1 MDHEIEKLSAE
12 LRDAQRKIRIMY
24 EVSAVLNKLLSSHEK
39 LDAILTILDAQFGLK
54 HSMILLPDKKNSK
67 LVIFASHGYDESV
80 RGKEIPFGQGLIG
93 MAGLRKR
100 KINITGIKR
109 KQSYMEASAEEPV
122 SVLPALP
129 GLKTVESQVAIP
141 LLSNNELV
149 AVLMAESEN
158 FCVFSPEDET
168 FLDTLAQP
176 MAVSILNSMLYDS
189 MDEKIRD
196 RTSALQQVTA
206 TKEKF
211 FSIISHDL
219 RSPVTSFQGI
229 SKLFRYY
236 NQRGDTSK
244 IEALCSTV
252 DGATEKLNHLLDN
265 LLNWS
270 LQQTNGIT
278 CHFEAIRLSD
288 LINEIAEIYR
298 ENILSK
304 SLTLEVSINDSIFIW
319 SDNNTIATVFRNLLN
334 NAIKFTPRNGSI
346 SVSAERKQE
355 SVIICLEDTGVGIGP
370 QKLDSIFEMREQKV
384 TRGTE
389 KEKGTGLG
397 LMLVKEFIQLN
408 HGSVVMESARE
419 KGTRVII
426 TLPGHQK
433 TPSSNG

>member
-1 MDHEIEKLSAE
+1 MDTETEKLAAQ
-12 LRDAQRKIRIMY
+12 LNDARRKISIMH

-39 LDAILTILDAQFGLK
+39 LDAILIILDTQFGLK
-54 HSMILLPDKKNSK
+54 HSMILLPDKKQEK
-67 LVIFASHGYDESV
+67 LAVFASHGYDENV
-80 RGKEIPFGQGLIG
+80 HGQEIPFGQGIIG
-93 MAGLRKR
+93 LAALRKR
-100 KINITGIKR
+100 KINITGIRR
-109 KQSYMEASAEEPV
+109 KQSYIYASAEGQV
-122 SVLPALP
+122 AVLPAQP
-129 GLKTVESQVAIP
+129 GLKTAESQVAIP
-141 LLSNNELV
+141 LLSNNTLI
-149 AVLMAESEN
+149 AVLVAESEN
-158 FCVFSPEDET
+158 FCVFSPEDEA

-189 MDEKIRD
+189 MEEKIRE
-196 RTSALQQVTA
+196 RTASLEQVTA

-252 DGATEKLNHLLDN
+252 DGATERLNHLLDN

-278 CHFEAIRLSD
+278 CRFEAIRLSD
-288 LINEIAEIYR
+288 FMNEIAAIYR

-304 SLTLEVSINDSIFIW
+304 SLSLQVRINDSIFIRA
-319 SDNNTIATVFRNLLN
+319 DNNTVATVFRNLLN
-334 NAIKFTPRNGSI
+334 NAIKFTPRGGTISI
-346 SVSAERKQE
+346 SAQVNDE
-355 SVIICLEDTGVGIGP
+355 SVAILVEDNGVGIGRE
-370 QKLDSIFEMREQKV
+370 KLHSIFEMKEQKV
-384 TRGTE
+384 TCGTE

-397 LMLVKEFIQLN
+397 LILVKEFIQLN
-408 HGSVVMESARE
+408 HGTVVMESAGE

-426 TLPGHQK
+426 TLPQASAEE
-433 TPSSNG
+433 TFR